1 MPLRARRA
9 TTLPGRRGL
18 SLCMYWSNGNLDSS
32 ILHLSQLPQEA
43 MSERARQLLP
53 SRLGK
58 DQVAVFGLG
67 DGARAMTLTA
77 NGNAVRSA
85 ERGGMNLEALVHR
98 PVWLAGR

>member
-1 MPLRARRA
+1 
-9 TTLPGRRGL
+9 
-18 SLCMYWSNGNLDSS
+18 
-32 ILHLSQLPQEA
+32 

-67 DGARAMTLTA
+67 DGTRAMTLTA

-85 ERGGMNLEALVHR
+85 ERGGMNLETLVHR